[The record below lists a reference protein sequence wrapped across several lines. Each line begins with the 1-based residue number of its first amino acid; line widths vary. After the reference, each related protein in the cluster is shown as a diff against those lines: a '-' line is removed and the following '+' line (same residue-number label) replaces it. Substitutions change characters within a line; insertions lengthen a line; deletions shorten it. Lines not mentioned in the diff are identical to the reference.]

1 MPIERLRSRL
11 SRHRAPLILAILV
24 ILAYSAVGTLIAN
37 AGQNRPVEK
46 PFSFVII
53 GCNRVL
59 KGDKSPDNPST
70 ANLAQLQ
77 RSFTEIAALQPQPDF
92 VFFTGDLVLGL
103 TTDLKDLRKQLES
116 WIDVYR
122 NSALG
127 NSPSIRL
134 VALPGNHES
143 LIGDKGSQTSN
154 PGAEE
159 VWLSVM
165 TPFIVGNNGPAAGGP
180 DNLATDQSRL
190 SYSFDFRG
198 THFVLLNTDPF
209 GGVGTVPLFWLADD
223 LEDENHFN
231 HPNHIFVLGH
241 KQAFTPSFASS
252 EQALDSNPIQRN
264 AFWDALNANGVGYYM
279 VAHAHVW
286 DHLRPVSPDNPQANH
301 TVEIV
306 AGNGGT
312 KLDAKW
318 AESGR
323 APYFGFTRVQVL
335 KYGRVIVTS
344 YGRDFPAD
352 DYLAPSPPSLFPT
365 TIRAVLIFL
374 RGQ

>member
-1 MPIERLRSRL
+1 ML
-11 SRHRAPLILAILV
+11 AILAILSYPV
-24 ILAYSAVGTLIAN
+24 SGAGLAR
-37 AGQNRPVEK
+37 AGASENREK

-53 GCNRVL
+53 GCDRVL

-77 RSFTEIAALQPQPDF
+77 RTFTEIAALQPPPNF

-103 TTDLKDLRKQLES
+103 TADLTELRTQLES
-116 WIDVYR
+116 WVDVYR
-122 NSALG
+122 NSDLG
-127 NSPSIRL
+127 RSPTIRL
-134 VALPGNHES
+134 IALPGNHES
-143 LIGDKGSQTSN
+143 LVGDKGSQVSN

-165 TPFIVGNNGPAAGGP
+165 RPFIAGDNGPPAGGP
-180 DNLATDQSRL
+180 DHLATDQSRL
-190 SYSFDFRG
+190 SYSFDYRR
-198 THFVLLNTDPF
+198 THFVILNTDPF
-209 GGVGTVPLFWLADD
+209 GAIATVPLFWLADD
-223 LEDENHFN
+223 LDNAN
-231 HPNHIFVLGH
+231 RNSPPKHIFVLGH

-252 EQALDSNPIQRN
+252 EQALEANPDLRN
-264 AFWDALNANGVGYYM
+264 AFWDELNANGVGYYM

-286 DHLRPVSPDNPQANH
+286 DFIRPVSPDDPQANH

-318 AESGR
+318 AESG
-323 APYFGFTRVQVL
+323 ADPYFGFTRVQVMRH
-335 KYGRVIVTS
+335 GRVIVTS

-352 DYLAPSPPSLFPT
+352 NYLAPSPPELFPT
-365 TIRAVLIFL
+365 TIRRLLEFR